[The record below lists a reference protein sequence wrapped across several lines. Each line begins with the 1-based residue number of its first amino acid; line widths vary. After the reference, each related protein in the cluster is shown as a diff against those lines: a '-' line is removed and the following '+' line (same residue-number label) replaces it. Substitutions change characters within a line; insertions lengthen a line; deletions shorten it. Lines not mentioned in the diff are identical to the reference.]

1 VSGASPTVFV
11 IDDDSSVREALE
23 SLFQSVGLD
32 VRVFSAAQDFM
43 QAKPSD
49 GAGCLVLDVRM
60 PGLSGLD
67 LQRELARTSPGIP
80 IVFITGHG
88 DIPMAVSAMQ
98 AGAVGFL
105 TKPFRDQEL
114 LDAVQSGIARG
125 RARVSREA
133 VVTDIRD
140 RYQTLTAREREVMHL
155 VASGKLNKQVAAALG
170 VSEVTVKVHR
180 AQVMRKM
187 NARSLADLVRM
198 VDQIAIVSAAH

>member
-1 VSGASPTVFV
+1 MNAPGPTVFV
-11 IDDDSSVREALE
+11 IDDDPSVREALD
-23 SLFQSVGLD
+23 SLLHSVGLN
-32 VRVFSAAQDFM
+32 VRVFSTAQDFL

-49 GAGCLVLDVRM
+49 GVGCLVLDVRM
-60 PGLSGLD
+60 PGLSGTE
-67 LQRELARTSPGIP
+67 LQKELARTSPGLP
-80 IVFITGHG
+80 IVFITAHG
-88 DIPMAVSAMQ
+88 DIQMAVSAMQ

-114 LDAVQSGIARG
+114 LDAVQNAIARG
-125 RARVSREA
+125 RSRFSHQA
-133 VVTDIRD
+133 LVTDIRD
-140 RYQTLTAREREVMHL
+140 HYQTLTAREREVMHL

-198 VDQIAIVSAAH
+198 VDQIETSAAAR